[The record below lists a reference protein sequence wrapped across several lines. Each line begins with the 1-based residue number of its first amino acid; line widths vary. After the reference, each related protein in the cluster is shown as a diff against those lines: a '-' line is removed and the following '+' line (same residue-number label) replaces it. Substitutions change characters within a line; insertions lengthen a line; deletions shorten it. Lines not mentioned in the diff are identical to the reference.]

1 MPPESRA
8 EWQNFVNSEDIQ
20 PLGSAY
26 GYQKEFPLDR
36 RGRIDRFFDDPRN
49 LRGLL
54 GEITTDLSQDPR
66 VAALRTKQSL
76 QQNPQFLKDVDL
88 FMSSNPAV
96 TAAGLQDAYAVRQL
110 FGERPTSYGAEHIR
124 DVRDDPRGVTLPS
137 TGERVRLTPAG
148 GIVTPTIPTS
158 ELSPAERT
166 RATSSSLRPQAF
178 VRDLELLGDPELM
191 RQASVE
197 PGSNVDRARALL
209 SRTINENI
217 DSAYAPVDLDAY
229 ENVDDERVRRLIGR
243 NEYGQ
248 LTVAGEYPGEIV
260 SGLQNLLRERDA
272 DPDYILNYLENQR
285 QLPSESSAPRD
296 PFEFDYDEDV
306 DLDSEQTRFEG
317 VSQEQFDKLARK
329 YPEQQLIKQRSSFA
343 RGTRIPK
350 EQLISSY
357 GTYIPENY
365 EKLPP
370 SEVQELKTNLFA
382 GDNPQAR
389 ELFYRTI
396 DSKYNTD
403 IRDKLSKARE
413 YTVLIDNPAERER
426 VTAYLDDYIK
436 NIESKV
442 KPVSARLAGVGGGE
456 YLQTGEIYQGFPAAA
471 EKLEVFGKTPYV
483 PEGFESTLK
492 ETFYSDSGKPYKLKI
507 NRTPLDDVYKDNL
520 STNFLNMIEE
530 KPFAGVYN
538 IDFTVNDSYG
548 MDDPTTP
555 TNVRAEIQ
563 NFVNKNAL
571 RGLPGG
577 AVVTNSPLTD
587 EVFRTKRLGNK
598 RAGWYQSKGFG
609 GQSYHGQ
616 FAYIDPETGTTVPVQ
631 PYRQKENL
639 VGEDFM
645 RTYYAA
651 DPVTAA
657 ARGVGELG
665 KAIKRTPASLAPG
678 IADLIPSPEAIRTGY
693 AQGPVAMGKQM
704 GQEFVQSLPVALG
717 ASSALAAAPVLAPGV
732 GAGLIG
738 TAGARALNEV
748 VKQETGEGIVPKL
761 RQFIGTEPR
770 SNIAAPVVP
779 TEKPLV
785 ASLKPLSSEQKQEMQ
800 RRAARSEL
808 EKRVDLIKERFNP
821 RKGEFGLSELLFGR

>member
-1 MPPESRA
+1 MPSKPRA

-26 GYQKEFPLDR
+26 GYQKELPLDQ

-54 GEITTDLSQDPR
+54 GEITTDLSRDPR
-66 VAALRTKQSL
+66 VAALRTKQNL

-88 FMSSNPAV
+88 FMSRSPA
-96 TAAGLQDAYAVRQL
+96 TAAAGLQDAYAIRQL
-110 FGERPTSYGAEHIR
+110 FGESPTNYGMAGTPNVSTER
-124 DVRDDPRGVTLPS
+124 RGVTLPS
-137 TGERVRLTPAG
+137 TGERVRVTQTGELTRPA
-148 GIVTPTIPTS
+148 ITTS
-158 ELSPAERT
+158 ELSPSERT
-166 RATSSSLRPQAF
+166 HATSLSLRPQVF

-191 RQASVE
+191 RQAGVE
-197 PGSNVDRARALL
+197 RGSNVDRARELL
-209 SRTINENI
+209 SRTLNENI
-217 DSAYAPVDLDAY
+217 ASAYEPVDLDAY
-229 ENVDDERVRRLIGR
+229 HNVDDERVRRLVGR

-260 SGLQNLLRERDA
+260 SGLQNLLRESGA
-272 DPDYILNYLENQR
+272 DPDYILDYLENQR
-285 QLPSESSAPRD
+285 ELPSESSAPRD
-296 PFEFDYDEDV
+296 PFDFDYGEDT
-306 DLDSEQTRFEG
+306 DLDNEQTRVRSISSAEL
-317 VSQEQFDKLARK
+317 DKFIRK
-329 YPEQQLIKQRSSFA
+329 YPEQQLITQKSSLS

-357 GTYIPENY
+357 GTYIPENF
-365 EKLPP
+365 EKLPLD
-370 SEVQELKTNLFA
+370 EVKELKTNLFA

-396 DSKYNTD
+396 DSKYSTD
-403 IRDKLSKARE
+403 IREKLAKARQ
-413 YTVLIDNPAERER
+413 YTALIDNPAERAR

-456 YLQTGEIYQGFPAAA
+456 YLQTGDIYERFPAAA
-471 EKLEVFGKTPYV
+471 KKLEVFGETPYV

-492 ETFYSDSGKPYKLKI
+492 ETFYSKSGRPYELKI
-507 NRTPLDDVYKDNL
+507 NRTPQDKIYKDNL

-548 MDDPTTP
+548 MDPTTP
-555 TNVRAEIQ
+555 EEVRTAIQ
-563 NFVNKNAL
+563 NFVNKRGA

-577 AVVTNSPLTD
+577 AVLSNSPLSD
-587 EVFRTKRLGNK
+587 EIFRKERPGNK
-598 RAGWYQSKGFG
+598 RATWYQRLGFG

-616 FAYIDPETGTTVPVQ
+616 FAYIDPETGTTVPIQ

-645 RTYYAA
+645 RAYYAT
-651 DPVTAA
+651 DPATAA
-657 ARGVGELG
+657 LRGAGELG

-678 IADLIPSPEAIRTGY
+678 IADLIPSPEAVRTGY
-693 AQGPVAMGKQM
+693 AKGPVAMGKQM

-717 ASSALAAAPVLAPGV
+717 ASSVLAAAPVLAPGV
-732 GAGLIG
+732 GAGLVG
-738 TAGARALNEV
+738 TAGVRALNEV
-748 VKQETGEGIVPKL
+748 VKQETGEGIVPKM
-761 RQFIGTEPR
+761 RQFIGTAPR
-770 SNIAAPVVP
+770 SGAATPAVLS
-779 TEKPLV
+779 EKPLV
-785 ASLKPLSSEQKQEMQ
+785 STLKALTPQQKQEMQ
-800 RRAARSEL
+800 RRLARSEL
-808 EKRVDLIKERFNP
+808 DKRIDLVKERFNP
-821 RKGEFGLSELLFGR
+821 RKGEFGLSEMLFGR